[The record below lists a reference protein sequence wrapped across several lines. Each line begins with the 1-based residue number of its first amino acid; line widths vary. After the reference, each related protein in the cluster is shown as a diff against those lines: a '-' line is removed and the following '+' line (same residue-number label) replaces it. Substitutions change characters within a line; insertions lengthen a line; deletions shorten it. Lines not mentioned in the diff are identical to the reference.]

1 MELIEKGNWDKASL
15 ELKNDQNNAVVDIL
29 DKFQYKQKTNNLLKD
44 AVFTIKDNFAT
55 SFSKSTASSNFLKN
69 FFPSYNATAIEKL
82 LIAGALP
89 IAKVNCDELALG
101 GTGTFSANGLIKN
114 PLDETRL
121 AGGSSSG
128 SVATLTKNISF
139 ALASDTGDSVRLPA
153 SYNGKVGF
161 KPSYGAISRYG
172 LFAYASSLD
181 TVAYFAHNVND
192 ISIISQVLYGKDDKD
207 FTSIDV
213 KIDNIAIK
221 KPKKIAFLNT
231 KKINEKL
238 YKNFISLYKNLN
250 NDKEIKIDL
259 IEPNTTILKAIKPTY
274 DVISYSEA
282 SSNLSNLNGIAFGE
296 RINGNNW
303 NETMTNSRSKG
314 FGYMVQRR
322 LTLGS
327 FFLYSENQAEI
338 FIKAQKARRVIKN
351 YLDDLHSK
359 YDIVIFPASA
369 DVAPLIKGENKNY
382 DYMEYILTGDNLVG
396 NPSITIPF
404 MRINNLPINLA
415 ISSKIYSDENLLSF
429 ALWIE
434 KYLKDTKYE

>member
-1 MELIEKGNWDKASL
+1 MELIEKGNWNKASL

-29 DKFQYKQKTNNLLKD
+29 DKFQYKQKTNDLLKD

-238 YKNFISLYKNLN
+238 YENFISLYKNLN
-250 NDKEIKIDL
+250 SDKEIKIDL
-259 IEPNTTILKAIKPTY
+259 IEPNITILKAIKPTY